1 MIPKSLSATAIAN
14 FEGCPARY
22 VAESFHKVPSMSGD
36 AAQVGTV
43 IHAGLEEF
51 VREAFLVK
59 GTDPALEFLIDS
71 CREPYRAA
79 FGSDDKYWSDVEW
92 MAVRWHE
99 RTVPLLEKREV
110 LSVETKNAFA
120 LKTSAGDIPVNYIFD
135 RIDRLPD
142 GSVEVTDYKS
152 IRARLAPA
160 DLEGKIQPRLYA
172 LAAQLE
178 HPDAESV
185 WVNFDLL
192 RHDPIGFKFTREQN
206 RDTFRHLKHVAEQV
220 IATDIEAPPETIN
233 PDCRWCLKKL
243 TCSALQANVLAGT
256 SLAISDP
263 LEAAKLRVRLDQQAK
278 ALALAVDELDSI
290 ILGSAK
296 EQDVTEF
303 EDDEVYVSIGGRRTR
318 SIDPK
323 AVAEVI
329 PPEVMAKYSGL
340 TVTNFDKMLKDD
352 DLDPQQKS
360 LLGGLVSWK
369 SGASSV
375 SVKQK

>member
-51 VREAFLVK
+51 VRETFILGKPDGGPGSVIEA
-59 GTDPALEFLIDS
+59 
-71 CREPYRAA
+71 CREPYRSA
-79 FGSDDKYWSDVEW
+79 FGSDDQYWADVEW
-92 MAVRWHE
+92 MAERWHA
-99 RTVPLLEKREV
+99 RTAHLLAEREV
-110 LSVETKNAFA
+110 LQVETKNAFA
-120 LKTSAGDIPVNYIFD
+120 LKTSVGDIPVNYIFD

-142 GSVEVTDYKS
+142 GSIEVTDYKS

-178 HPDAESV
+178 HPEAEAV

-192 RHDPIGFKFTREQN
+192 RHDPIGFKFTRDQN
-206 RDTFRHLKHVAEQV
+206 RDTFHHLKKVAEDI
-220 IATDIEAPPETIN
+220 IATDEQNPPETIN

-243 TCSALQANVLAGT
+243 TCSALQENVLAGT

-296 EQDVTEF
+296 AEDVTEF

-323 AVAEVI
+323 RVAEIV
-329 PPEVMAKYSGL
+329 PAEVMAKYSGL

-360 LLGGLVSWK
+360 LLGGLVAWK